1 MQLGD
6 KHLCPKC
13 GRTLSSKSPCQGLRH
28 VHCSSPP
35 QDRMRALAGFEGLA
49 LLDSPHPALSVGSVA
64 IQVPIGFPP
73 NKGWY
78 FSSSPEVISP

>member
-1 MQLGD
+1 
-6 KHLCPKC
+6 
-13 GRTLSSKSPCQGLRH
+13 
-28 VHCSSPP
+28 
-35 QDRMRALAGFEGLA
+35 MRALAGFEGLA
-49 LLDSPHPALSVGSVA
+49 LLDPPHPALSVGSVA